1 MPDKFSK
8 LISRISSGD
17 RNALHELHHEA
28 SPIMFGILCKYFRE
42 KSDAEDALHDVL
54 VKVWRTAPKFDSSR
68 KGLPWLLTVTRNHAI
83 DVIRRRREDQL
94 LDDQLDGVADLTS
107 VESGSHEMRM
117 AIGQC
122 LSKLQPKHAKMILE
136 IYVWGYTYEEVAQ
149 KMGRPVGTIKVW
161 ISRSILILRECM
173 QSRDD

>member
-1 MPDKFSK
+1 MPDKFSE

-17 RNALHELHHEA
+17 RKALRELHNDV
-28 SPIMFGILCKYFRE
+28 SPMMFGVLRKYFRE

-54 VKVWRTAPKFDSSR
+54 VKVWRTAPKFDPAR
-68 KGLPWLLTVTRNHAI
+68 KGLPWLMTVTRNHAI

-94 LDDQLDGVADLTS
+94 EDDHLEGLADLTS
-107 VESGSHEMRM
+107 VGAGSQEMRM

-122 LSKLQPKHAKMILE
+122 LSNLQPKHAKLILE

-149 KMGRPVGTIKVW
+149 KMGSPIGTIKIW
-161 ISRSILILRECM
+161 ISRSILLLRECM
-173 QSRDD
+173 QGRDD